1 MINALDSDN
10 ILRNQNGTSYDLNLL
25 ANMSAEELEN
35 LSVEEL
41 EGMLGWLQGYAQ
53 EIRQQLQG
61 LNEDIKVL
69 TTKKKTKTIKR
80 NYEQEIRSVLTQKS
94 DVTWIQEFIKE
105 NEINEH
111 TDIKTIITLINR
123 NSIVKS
129 VIMNYVEESLSPE
142 EKNQL
147 AKIFSHKSP
156 KEVNEAIKENKIDKK
171 TKNILKKL

>member
-1 MINALDSDN
+1 M
-10 ILRNQNGTSYDLNLL
+10 
-25 ANMSAEELEN
+25 
-35 LSVEEL
+35 
-41 EGMLGWLQGYAQ
+41 
-53 EIRQQLQG
+53 
-61 LNEDIKVL
+61 
-69 TTKKKTKTIKR
+69 
-80 NYEQEIRSVLTQKS
+80 LTQKS

>member
-41 EGMLGWLQGYAQ
+41 EGMLGWIQGYAQ

-69 TTKKKTKTIKR
+69 TTKKKTKTIR
-80 NYEQEIRSVLTQKS
+80 EITSRK
-94 DVTWIQEFIKE
+94 
-105 NEINEH
+105 
-111 TDIKTIITLINR
+111 
-123 NSIVKS
+123 
-129 VIMNYVEESLSPE
+129 
-142 EKNQL
+142 
-147 AKIFSHKSP
+147 
-156 KEVNEAIKENKIDKK
+156 
-171 TKNILKKL
+171 